1 MSVRDGGLGRRTIP
15 IPDFTERPMAIDPT
29 ARAANSGLQFDRMVS
44 SSDAEGDQVTC
55 GRCNA
60 SIVTQYYS
68 ADGQI
73 LCPKC
78 KQTVDSEQRR
88 LAARAKSPAGFLL
101 AALLGLGATIVGAII
116 YWGVARVTNLEI
128 ALVAILI
135 GFMVGA
141 AVRKGASGAGGR
153 RFQLLAA
160 GLTYLSVGLAYAAI
174 AAGAAQAES
183 DLVATADSTATPASA
198 ALLTAGDS
206 SLSTSV
212 DSLRAAVDPLASGGI
227 AVTDPDA
234 SEISGGMAFVGL
246 VSLVLALPV
255 LVIFGSLP
263 GGLISALIIGF
274 GMQQAWRM
282 TGSQLRQ
289 VTGPYTVKEPL
300 RKTGT

>member
-1 MSVRDGGLGRRTIP
+1 
-15 IPDFTERPMAIDPT
+15 MAIDPK
-29 ARAANSGLQFDRMVS
+29 ARAANSGLQFDRAVA
-44 SSDAEGDQVTC
+44 SSDADGDQVTC

-73 LCPKC
+73 LCAKC
-78 KQTVDSEQRR
+78 KQSVEFEQRR
-88 LAARAKSPAGFLL
+88 LAARAKSPAGFVL
-101 AALLGLGATIVGAII
+101 AALLGLGAAIVGAII

-174 AAGAAQAES
+174 AAGAAQDPSLA
-183 DLVATADSTATPASA
+183 ATADSTATPVSA
-198 ALLTAGDS
+198 DLLTAGDPTVA
-206 SLSTSV
+206 TSI
-212 DSLRAAVDPLASGGI
+212 DSLGAVADPLASAGTEV
-227 AVTDPDA
+227 ADTTA
-234 SEISGGMAFVGL
+234 TQISGGMAFVGL
-246 VSLVLALPV
+246 AALVLALPV

-289 VTGPYTVKEPL
+289 VTGPYTVKVPL
-300 RKTGT
+300 RATGT